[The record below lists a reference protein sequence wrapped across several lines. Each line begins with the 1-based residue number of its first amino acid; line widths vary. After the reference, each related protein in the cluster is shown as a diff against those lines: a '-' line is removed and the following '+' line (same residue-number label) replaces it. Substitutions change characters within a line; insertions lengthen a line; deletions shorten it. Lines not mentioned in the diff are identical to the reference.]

1 LRHRIARGVY
11 YLDYFKILCATR
23 DFRAFHRLLVDQGLA
38 VWSGDAFRQPEAEL
52 PDDASAVVRRIE
64 ALFD

>member
-1 LRHRIARGVY
+1 
-11 YLDYFKILCATR
+11 
-23 DFRAFHRLLVDQGLA
+23 

-52 PDDASAVVRRIE
+52 PDDVSAVVRRIE